1 MRIYNNLKKK
11 IMSFGGIFK
20 DKNDI
25 NEKSVVGFMS
35 FAVMVLAAIVDLA
48 TGYVWK
54 DLIINEFIYNSFLV
68 VTLGCFGIAGAEKIF
83 GNNNNKEN
91 E

>member
-1 MRIYNNLKKK
+1 
-11 IMSFGGIFK
+11 
-20 DKNDI
+20 
-25 NEKSVVGFMS
+25 
-35 FAVMVLAAIVDLA
+35 MVLAAVVDLA
-48 TGYVWK
+48 TGYMGK

-83 GNNNNKEN
+83 GNNNKEK

>member
-1 MRIYNNLKKK
+1 MKIYNNLKKK
-11 IMSFGGIFK
+11 IMAFGSIFK

-25 NEKSVVGFMS
+25 NEKSVVGFLS
-35 FAVMVLAAIVDLA
+35 FAVMVLADVVDLA
-48 TGYVWK
+48 TGYMGK
-54 DLIINEFIYNSFLV
+54 DLIINEFIYNSFLI

-83 GNNNNKEN
+83 AKDNNEN

>member
-1 MRIYNNLKKK
+1 MKIYNNLKKK
-11 IMSFGGIFK
+11 IMAFGQIFK

-35 FAVMVLAAIVDLA
+35 FAVMVLAAVVDLA
-48 TGYVWK
+48 TGYVGK
-54 DLIINEFIYNSFLV
+54 DFIINEFIYNSFLV

-83 GNNNNKEN
+83 GNNNKEK

>member
-11 IMSFGGIFK
+11 IMAFGGIFK

-35 FAVMVLAAIVDLA
+35 FAVMVLAAVVDLA
-48 TGYVWK
+48 TGYVGK
-54 DLIINEFIYNSFLV
+54 DLIINEIIYNSFLI

-83 GNNNNKEN
+83 GKDNNEN